1 MQRNRVKSLT
11 TATLLAMALV
21 FAVDAQNV
29 HIDVAKRARPIPQA
43 CESIVPATIDGR
55 VDIPALVKEAICK
68 GDGDMIIEYTYVI
81 NSLQR
86 EIDKKGKIKEESF
99 VYEVFIPTLKGGART
114 RGVVVVTSHNGISVP
129 PAELEKERKR
139 AAERIEKAEE
149 KIAREYSSPP
159 AENSNSTPGIL
170 PVGMYSHTAI
180 KRSNFGF
187 RSGGAA
193 LAVDDFL
200 RTCELT
206 LLRREQIEGR
216 ETLIFSFTPRPDA
229 QFDDDEKYIK
239 QLRGEVWI
247 DAKDRIVTRL
257 VGWPAS
263 APDVNRVSSPPL
275 ANERPPAVYHEMMR
289 LPQQGIWLP
298 RVVRINGADYP
309 TLFDGI
315 TTDSTS
321 TYSQFIRFWTEIQD
335 VKLGAPK
342 RPR

>member
-1 MQRNRVKSLT
+1 
-11 TATLLAMALV
+11 MALV
-21 FAVDAQNV
+21 FAVSAQNV
-29 HIDVAKRARPIPQA
+29 HIDVAKRARPIPRA
-43 CESIVPATIDGR
+43 CESIAPAAIDGT
-55 VDIPALVKEAICK
+55 VDIPALVREAICK
-68 GDGDMIIEYTYVI
+68 GAGDMIIEYTYFI

-86 EIDKKGKIKEESF
+86 EIDKKGKIKAESF
-99 VYEVFIPTLKGGART
+99 VYEVFIPTLKSGART
-114 RGVVVVTSHNGISVP
+114 RGVLVVTSHNGISVP
-129 PAELEKERKR
+129 PGELEKERRR

-149 KIAREYSSPP
+149 KIARENSTPP
-159 AENSNSTPGIL
+159 AENSNSTAGIL
-170 PVGMYSHTAI
+170 PLGMYTRTAI
-180 KRSNFGF
+180 NRSAFGF

-206 LLRREQIEGR
+206 LLRREQIDGR

-263 APDVNRVSSPPL
+263 SPDETRVSSVPL
-275 ANERPPAVYHEMMR
+275 ASERPPAVYHEMML

-298 RVVRINGADYP
+298 RVIRINGVDYP
-309 TLFDGI
+309 ALFDGI

-321 TYSQFIRFWTEIQD
+321 TYSQFIRFWTEVQD

>member
-1 MQRNRVKSLT
+1 MQRNWVASLT
-11 TATLLAMALV
+11 TAILLTMPLV

-29 HIDVAKRARPIPQA
+29 HIDVAKRARPIPRA
-43 CESIVPATIDGR
+43 CESLVPATIDGP
-55 VDIPALVKEAICK
+55 VDIPALVREAICK
-68 GDGDMIIEYTYVI
+68 GAGDMIIEYTYVI

-114 RGVVVVTSHNGISVP
+114 RGVLVVTSHNGISVP

-139 AAERIEKAEE
+139 AAEQIEKAEE
-149 KIAREYSSPP
+149 KIARENTTPP
-159 AENSNSTPGIL
+159 TENSNSATGIL
-170 PVGMYSHTAI
+170 PVGMYTHTAI
-180 KRSNFGF
+180 NRSTFGF
-187 RSGGAA
+187 RSGGAV

-206 LLRREQIEGR
+206 LLRRAQIDGR
-216 ETLIFSFTPRPDA
+216 ETLIFTFTPRTDA
-229 QFDDDEKYIK
+229 QFDDDERYIK

-257 VGWPAS
+257 IGWPARPPDVTRISS
-263 APDVNRVSSPPL
+263 APPAS
-275 ANERPPAVYHEMMR
+275 ERPPAVYHEMML

-298 RVVRINGADYP
+298 RVIRINGVDYP

-315 TTDSTS
+315 RTDSTS

-335 VKLGAPK
+335 VKLGPPK